1 MPSHL
6 LVKRDGQIFINAAGG
21 DSQEIVIR
29 RAARVALKKNTFVN
43 YQVINKKEEY
53 RPLNLIEAKKVM
65 TQKAWI
71 EEMRDHL
78 SDPLTSR
85 EAEKLLTPKTRKR
98 IITEL
103 KRERVGLH
111 SQCLALDKEIKKV
124 AKILNV

>member
-43 YQVINKKEEY
+43 YQVINKEEY

-71 EEMRDHL
+71 EEMRDPL

>member
-71 EEMRDHL
+71 EEMRDPL